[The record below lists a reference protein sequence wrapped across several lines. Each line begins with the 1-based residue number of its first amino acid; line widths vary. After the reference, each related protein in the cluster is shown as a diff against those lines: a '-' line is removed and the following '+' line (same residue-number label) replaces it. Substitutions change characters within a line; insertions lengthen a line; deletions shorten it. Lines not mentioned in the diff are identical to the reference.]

1 MQKVS
6 ITFFGDRLIFLNGV
20 LRNEITLMSSFLVQE
35 LIVTQLVTNSFVMYE
50 NPKLIFLKAL

>member
-6 ITFFGDRLIFLNGV
+6 ITFFGDRVIFLNGV
-20 LRNEITLMSSFLVQE
+20 LKNEITLMSGFPVQE
-35 LIVTQLVTNSFVMYE
+35 LVVTQLVTNSSVLYE